1 MRDGRRVCGAS
12 IAPDD
17 QRAPERRRTA
27 AERTRTSRADPPL
40 LRNTRRDGEKLG
52 LVEGR
57 DVGFAKGFEVGQEMG
72 FYAGCHA
79 VWARCVR
86 EDPECFSERAKKGIA
101 SFGAALESFPIDDPL
116 NEEILE
122 ILNTVRGKFKTVVA
136 LLGMHH
142 EYNPATSFGLSF

>member
-1 MRDGRRVCGAS
+1 MRPTRPTTRDGPNVD
-12 IAPDD
+12 APPPS
-17 QRAPERRRTA
+17 ALERRALTPPF
-27 AERTRTSRADPPL
+27 TRNA
-40 LRNTRRDGEKLG
+40 RRDGEKLG

-57 DVGFAKGFEVGQEMG
+57 EVGFAKGFEVGQEMG

-142 EYNPATSFGLSF
+142 EYNPAETSLGLSF